1 MEMRGKIQE
10 NKKSI
15 IFGKKEKYIQNKYC
29 LLNIKICNNILQEE
43 VLHMNSLMEGAFGT
57 RADGVGV
64 YSQLNKLYFYT
75 AFSVTFQLLFI

>member
-1 MEMRGKIQE
+1 MEMRGKFQE

-29 LLNIKICNNILQEE
+29 LLNIKICNNILQAE

-75 AFSVTFQLLFI
+75 AFSVTF